1 MTKENPLTSFQF
13 TVKLKRRNPLAGQ
26 AGTESQRRARW
37 EKFTTDDNPAIAYC
51 EKLKLRGQADGVVE
65 MEWFNNQD
73 VNDIRFP
80 WAKDPREVLTL
91 GLERKQALIEE

>member
-1 MTKENPLTSFQF
+1 
-13 TVKLKRRNPLAGQ
+13 
-26 AGTESQRRARW
+26 
-37 EKFTTDDNPAIAYC
+37 
-51 EKLKLRGQADGVVE
+51 